1 MTTTIRIS
9 KSGAPVNAGGLV
21 GAFGGTAPGE
31 SIDVEFTTEAAKTA
45 SDAAGWIEELA
56 TVAAAAL
63 RQADT
68 GEIVTEFVGE
78 TDEAPTGPYVGQVF
92 EGPIERDVLPAGA
105 IIIDKDGDP
114 WKASAGRTLVSNSY
128 APYTLVYLPPVAAET
143 EV

>member
-1 MTTTIRIS
+1 VTTTIRIS
-9 KSGAPVNAGGLV
+9 KSGARVNSGGLA

-31 SIDVEFTTEAAKTA
+31 SIDVEFMTEAATTA

-68 GEIVTEFVGE
+68 GEIVTSFVGE
-78 TDEAPTGPYVGQVF
+78 TDEVPTGLYVGQVF
-92 EGPIERDVLPAGA
+92 EGSIKPGTLPNGA
-105 IIIDKDGDP
+105 VVIDKDSDP
-114 WKASAGRTLVSNSY
+114 WKVVDETTSLDSY
-128 APYTLVYLPPVAAET
+128 PPYTLVYLPPVAAET